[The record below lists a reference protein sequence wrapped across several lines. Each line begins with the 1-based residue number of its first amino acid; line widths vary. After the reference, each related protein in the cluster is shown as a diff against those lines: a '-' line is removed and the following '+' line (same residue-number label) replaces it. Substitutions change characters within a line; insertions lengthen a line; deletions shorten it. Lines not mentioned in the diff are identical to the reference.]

1 MHAFGFVM
9 TEEKENV
16 HFILAPYNETDEDF
30 FEYREESDFDLPLKN
45 GVTVKVVKKE
55 DVPEE
60 ELLELEPYYH
70 ALPLIP
76 KFLINSCDEKPSQD
90 VPLNQIYKGEE
101 GIRRFALD
109 YLNLIESPDDDG
121 FGAYYNPHCFYDF
134 YTIGGRWEN
143 FLPIKPEYLQAV
155 QARGEDV
162 KIKKD
167 GRAFANALKVKE
179 VDFDYLVQR
188 GKDKIKEAIENSNKN
203 KNEGSDDG
211 DKLLNSLKFLNI
223 LAKNP
228 LNHFPNYWID
238 EEGMEEMQEED
249 EFIAD
254 IKERLSDPVNQEKW
268 ITLVDFHY

>member
-16 HFILAPYNETDEDF
+16 HLVLAPYNETDEDF
-30 FEYREESDFDLPLKN
+30 FEYQEETDFDLPLKN
-45 GVTVKVVKKE
+45 GATITVVKKE

-60 ELLELEPYYH
+60 KLSELDAYYQELSF
-70 ALPLIP
+70 IP
-76 KFLINSCDEKPSQD
+76 RFLVHNWDENLTQEI
-90 VPLNQIYKGEE
+90 PLNQIYKGEE

-109 YLNLIESPDDDG
+109 YLDLNESPDDDG
-121 FGAYYNPHCFYDF
+121 FGTYYNHYGFYDF
-134 YTIGGRWEN
+134 YEIGGRWEN
-143 FLPIKPEYLQAV
+143 FLPIKPEYLQDV
-155 QARGEDV
+155 QARGDEDV

-179 VDFDYLVQR
+179 VDFDYLVQC
-188 GKDKIKEAIENSNKN
+188 GKN
-203 KNEGSDDG
+203 KIQEAFDRNKSESANDDN
-211 DKLLNSLKFLNI
+211 KLTNSLRLLNV
-223 LAKNP
+223 LAQNS

-249 EFIAD
+249 EFLAD